1 MSGKSRNSRAGFAL
15 VEVLAALV
23 LVLLTLGVVYQ
34 AYGTAFDTAARAER
48 VTEALLAAESKLTE
62 IGATRPL
69 RAGEFGGLLAGGYRW
84 TAVVGAYRGGIRS
97 DTDAMP
103 VRAFDIE
110 VTVVWGAR
118 AHQSVTLGTVRVVPR
133 GRDG

>member
-1 MSGKSRNSRAGFAL
+1 MRGVARL
-15 VEVLAALV
+15 MLA
-23 LVLLTLGVVYQ
+23 
-34 AYGTAFDTAARAER
+34 
-48 VTEALLAAESKLTE
+48 E

-84 TAVVGAYRGGIRS
+84 TAVVLAYREGIRS
-97 DTDAMP
+97 DPDAMP
-103 VRAFDIE
+103 VHAFDIE
-110 VTVVWGAR
+110 VTVAWGAR

>member
-1 MSGKSRNSRAGFAL
+1 MSGKSRDSRAGFAL

-34 AYGTAFDTAARAER
+34 VYGTAFDTSARAER

-62 IGATRPL
+62 LGAMRPL
-69 RAGEFGGLLAGGYRW
+69 RAGASSGTLADGYSWR
-84 TAVVGAYRGGIRS
+84 AVVSAYREGLRS
-97 DTDAMP
+97 DPDAMP

-110 VTVVWGAR
+110 VTVAWGGR
-118 AHQSVTLGTVRVVPR
+118 AHQSVTLGTIRVVPQ